1 METRYRLC
9 FGVVLLVASLSM
21 FFTACKNDESYYN
34 PPTLTTG
41 TVSQITSHTAQ
52 CSGKITYTG
61 GAPVLEKGL
70 CWSTS
75 PDPTTA
81 DQHTINGMGNN
92 EFTNTITELLP
103 STLYYVRAYASNV
116 SGTAYGAQRTFT
128 TSEMAFV
135 PGEPYQGGIIAYVF
149 QIGDSGYVQG
159 ENHGLIVTPTD
170 LSLEIK
176 WCGDSLF
183 LIGAGQVEN
192 EPLGEGVNATK
203 KIVDSIGEGTYAAK
217 LCYDLV
223 LDGFDDWYLPGI
235 RDLTKVIEHEDLIG
249 EFQGIYYWSSTE
261 YDAEN
266 ALVYV
271 RSLNQWHAKQKDSK
285 FSVRAVRKF

>member
-1 METRYRLC
+1 
-9 FGVVLLVASLSM
+9 
-21 FFTACKNDESYYN
+21 
-34 PPTLTTG
+34 
-41 TVSQITSHTAQ
+41 
-52 CSGKITYTG
+52 
-61 GAPVLEKGL
+61 
-70 CWSTS
+70 
-75 PDPTTA
+75 
-81 DQHTINGMGNN
+81 
-92 EFTNTITELLP
+92 
-103 STLYYVRAYASNV
+103 
-116 SGTAYGAQRTFT
+116 
-128 TSEMAFV
+128 
-135 PGEPYQGGIIAYVF
+135 
-149 QIGDSGYVQG
+149 
-159 ENHGLIVTPTD
+159 
-170 LSLEIK
+170 
-176 WCGDSLF
+176 

-235 RDLTKVIEHEDLIG
+235 RDLTKVIEHEALIG